1 MIINSEIKGSVIIVR
16 PSGRTDFMASGETER
31 SILDTIEKERE
42 RHLLINL
49 ENIDYLHSS
58 GIRMILSLK
67 MKLEETGRSL
77 LLSNINGDIRKILEF
92 VDILDLIKVFENE
105 EDALSGCAPGE
116 A

>member
-1 MIINSEIKGSVIIVR
+1 
-16 PSGRTDFMASGETER
+16 MASGETER

-92 VDILDLIKVFENE
+92 VDILDLIRYSKMKRMP
-105 EDALSGCAPGE
+105 CAVAHLARPE
-116 A
+116 QKNLFSEIPVRYL